1 MPRSN
6 MASLKESQKVTQ
18 EYKDHLA
25 KLNGAHEVR
34 ILRIA
39 SSFMWLMTHCLA

>member
-6 MASLKESQKVTQ
+6 MATLKESPKVTQ

-34 ILRIA
+34 NLRIVA
-39 SSFMWLMTHCLA
+39 SF